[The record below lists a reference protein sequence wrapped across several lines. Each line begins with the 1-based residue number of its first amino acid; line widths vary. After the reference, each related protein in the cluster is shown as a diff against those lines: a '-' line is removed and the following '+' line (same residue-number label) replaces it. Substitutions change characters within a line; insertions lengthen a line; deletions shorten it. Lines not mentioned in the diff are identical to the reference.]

1 MLGTM
6 RSSGMSAA
14 VSGMAG
20 AGYIL
25 LGVSHAC
32 FLSFAVNRKED
43 GAVCAILFSY
53 PFCGASSAKYR

>member
-1 MLGTM
+1 MPGTM

-20 AGYIL
+20 AGHIL
-25 LGVSHAC
+25 LGVGHAR

-43 GAVCAILFSY
+43 GADRAILFSY
-53 PFCGASSAKYR
+53 PFCGVSSAKYR